1 MNDPPGRPAVE
12 HAEYLARVRLDVLA
26 DVRTL
31 RHHLT
36 QWNGLLT
43 SFEAFLINDHLW
55 KHSSAADLENITGT
69 LGALT
74 KLVQASLQLERN
86 PTATSG
92 SREKLEREAERLRV
106 LLRAR
111 VRESGLTP
119 EELGRRAGWS
129 PKKVRGILREGGAPL
144 KVENVL
150 VVLAVL
156 DVPAADFYRDYCRHC
171 RP

>member
-1 MNDPPGRPAVE
+1 MDDPTGRPAVE
-12 HAEYLARVRLDVLA
+12 HAEYLTRVRLDVLA

-36 QWNGLLT
+36 RWNGLLT

-55 KHSSAADLENITGT
+55 QHKSAADLENITGAM
-69 LGALT
+69 GVLT
-74 KLVQASLQLERN
+74 KLVQASLRLERN
-86 PTATSG
+86 HALTSDR
-92 SREKLEREAERLRV
+92 REKHEREAERLRA
-106 LLRAR
+106 LLRVQ

-144 KVENVL
+144 SYENVL

-156 DVPAADFYRDYCRHC
+156 GVPAAELFRDYCRHC
-171 RP
+171 